1 MAVHLHLT
9 GISFR
14 RGFHAGGGDQG
25 DDLSGGCREAQ
36 GAPIALHHVQVGGR
50 AAGAGRLVGI
60 QLLNLVVQ
68 LARTSGDGGFGMAV
82 RTLEGDGTARGSFDG
97 DLSGF
102 GIAGGAPFE
111 GMLVAQGDG
120 REGGRFGKGAEK
132 RGITSFTSA
141 SGIALAHFKQ
151 SFAVVGSIR
160 VAAEEM
166 GGVLAAIGLFD
177 VFVAITGT
185 GAWTTPFL
193 RLRWRKRRG
202 NWNCCWKRSWMTK
215 SCSWNSKNL
224 MS

>member
-1 MAVHLHLT
+1 
-9 GISFR
+9 
-14 RGFHAGGGDQG
+14 
-25 DDLSGGCREAQ
+25 
-36 GAPIALHHVQVGGR
+36 
-50 AAGAGRLVGI
+50 
-60 QLLNLVVQ
+60 
-68 LARTSGDGGFGMAV
+68 MAV

-102 GIAGGAPFE
+102 RIAGGGPFE
-111 GMLVAQGDG
+111 AMLVAQGDG
-120 REGGRFGKGAEK
+120 TWRGRFGKGAGK

-185 GAWTTPFL
+185 GARATAFL
-193 RLRWRKRRG
+193 RLAGGRRE
-202 NWNCCWKRSWMTK
+202 
-215 SCSWNSKNL
+215 
-224 MS
+224 

>member
-1 MAVHLHLT
+1 
-9 GISFR
+9 
-14 RGFHAGGGDQG
+14 
-25 DDLSGGCREAQ
+25 
-36 GAPIALHHVQVGGR
+36 
-50 AAGAGRLVGI
+50 
-60 QLLNLVVQ
+60 
-68 LARTSGDGGFGMAV
+68 MAV

-111 GMLVAQGDG
+111 RVLVAQGDG

-177 VFVAITGT
+177 VFVTITGT
-185 GAWTTPFL
+185 GTWTTSFL
-193 RLRWRKRRG
+193 RLAGGRREG
-202 NWNCCWKRSWMTK
+202 T
-215 SCSWNSKNL
+215 
-224 MS
+224 